1 MSEKAGKGIIADE
14 DIDIQTTSLNIPL
27 DFQAENPRDSSQSG
41 IKINFFSNILD
52 QFTHFRLACKLN

>member
-14 DIDIQTTSLNIPL
+14 NTDIQTISLNIPL
-27 DFQAENPRDSSQSG
+27 EFQAENPRDSSQSG

-52 QFTHFRLACKLN
+52 QFTHFRFACKLN